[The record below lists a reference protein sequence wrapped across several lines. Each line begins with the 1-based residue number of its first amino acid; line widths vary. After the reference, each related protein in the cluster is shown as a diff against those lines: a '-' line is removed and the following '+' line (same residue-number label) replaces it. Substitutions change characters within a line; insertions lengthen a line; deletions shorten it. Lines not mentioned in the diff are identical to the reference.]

1 MIPVIIYKNARA
13 ATNSLLKLVWKRW
26 MQELLSCLNA
36 HHKWFKACRGFRPG
50 DIAMVFSTDIAH
62 GKWQLRRILVI
73 CSGKDGHVRVT
84 KVQINENEIVKHIS
98 KLCWGGT
105 ACLC

>member
-26 MQELLSCLNA
+26 MQELLSSLNA
-36 HHKWFKACRGFRPG
+36 HHKWFKACRGFKPG

-84 KVQINENEIVKHIS
+84 KIQINENEIVRHIS
-98 KLCWGGT
+98 KLC
-105 ACLC
+105 

>member
-1 MIPVIIYKNARA
+1 MIPVIIYKNAGA

-50 DIAMVFSTDIAH
+50 DIAMVFSADIAH

-84 KVQINENEIVKHIS
+84 KVQINENKTVRHIS
-98 KLCWGGT
+98 KLC
-105 ACLC
+105 

>member
-26 MQELLSCLNA
+26 MQELLSCLNV
-36 HHKWFKACRGFRPG
+36 HHKWFKACRGFKPG

-84 KVQINENEIVKHIS
+84 KIQINENEIVRHIS
-98 KLCWGGT
+98 KLC
-105 ACLC
+105 